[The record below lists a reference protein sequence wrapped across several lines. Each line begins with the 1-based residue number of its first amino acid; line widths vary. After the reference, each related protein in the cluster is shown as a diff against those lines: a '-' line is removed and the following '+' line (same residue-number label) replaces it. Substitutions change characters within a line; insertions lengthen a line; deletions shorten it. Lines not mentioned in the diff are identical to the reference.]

1 MKSTKWILGLL
12 ALLALQ
18 ASAQV
23 SELADFLRNH
33 TLKEVSATDFSRK
46 KLNKEECA
54 EAVKVLEAAWRKET
68 QERYRQEGEA
78 ACFQHGDLKMAF
90 LSRIFGKEPA
100 DGRSLYIS
108 MHGGGATAHAVNDGQ
123 WQNQIRLYTPA
134 EGLYVAPRAPWDD
147 WNMWFK
153 PGMDEFFEDLIKW
166 AVVTHNVNP
175 DKVYLMGYSAGGD
188 GVWRMAP
195 RMADRWAAAS
205 MMAGHP
211 GNAQQVNL
219 LHVPYMIWMGELD
232 AAYQRNEQ
240 AVAKGRVMDEL
251 QQAMPEG
258 YVHETHIVAG
268 KGHWMDRA
276 DTLAV
281 SWMPRFTRNP
291 LPKHVIWQ
299 QEEVTR
305 PYLYWLSVNALRARQ
320 GMRVD
325 ARVEGNTIRILRSD
339 YRKLRIYLNDEL
351 VDLDKKVRV
360 VYGDEVLF
368 SGRLRRTLGMMANTL
383 EERGDVNWIF
393 PACVD
398 VEIESVKQELF

>member
-1 MKSTKWILGLL
+1 
-12 ALLALQ
+12 
-18 ASAQV
+18 
-23 SELADFLRNH
+23 
-33 TLKEVSATDFSRK
+33 
-46 KLNKEECA
+46 
-54 EAVKVLEAAWRKET
+54 
-68 QERYRQEGEA
+68 
-78 ACFQHGDLKMAF
+78 
-90 LSRIFGKEPA
+90 
-100 DGRSLYIS
+100 
-108 MHGGGATAHAVNDGQ
+108 
-123 WQNQIRLYTPA
+123 
-134 EGLYVAPRAPWDD
+134 
-147 WNMWFK
+147 
-153 PGMDEFFEDLIKW
+153 
-166 AVVTHNVNP
+166 
-175 DKVYLMGYSAGGD
+175 
-188 GVWRMAP
+188 
-195 RMADRWAAAS
+195 
-205 MMAGHP
+205 
-211 GNAQQVNL
+211 
-219 LHVPYMIWMGELD
+219 MIWMGELD